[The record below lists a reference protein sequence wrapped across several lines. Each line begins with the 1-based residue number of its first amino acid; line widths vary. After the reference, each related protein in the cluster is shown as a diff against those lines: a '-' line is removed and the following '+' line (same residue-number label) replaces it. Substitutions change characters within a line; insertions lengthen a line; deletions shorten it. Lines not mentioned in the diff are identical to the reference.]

1 MLTVI
6 CVEIILQLLLLVA
19 SSVGDLW
26 SAMEV
31 KDCVANP
38 DARVAL
44 LQRRIQSAG
53 SHAEKEKLE
62 RELYEH
68 MQTREAVRAS
78 VIQVIQK
85 ATDSKEQALHVQSAK
100 STDITN
106 PKMYREVVEYYKVK
120 CFNWHEPKYEFA
132 LQFMHLFANLCREQ
146 TSLERIKTAIDDVS
160 ESLKRED
167 VS

>member
-6 CVEIILQLLLLVA
+6 CVEVVFHLMSLVA
-19 SSVGDLW
+19 SSVGDLS

-31 KDCVANP
+31 KDCVPNP
-38 DARVAL
+38 DARVAVM
-44 LQRRIQSAG
+44 QRRIQSAG
-53 SHAEKEKLE
+53 SPAEKEKLE
-62 RELYEH
+62 RELHEH

-78 VIQVIQK
+78 VIQVIEK
-85 ATDSKEQALHVQSAK
+85 ATDSKEQALHVQSAT
-100 STDITN
+100 SVDITN
-106 PKMYREVVEYYKVK
+106 PKMYKEVVEYYKVK

-132 LQFMHLFANLCREQ
+132 MHFMHLFANLCREQ
-146 TSLERIKTAIDDVS
+146 TSLERIKSAIDDVS